1 MNHGMLVKDECD
13 LLLNIS
19 LQIIFVPRKYSM
31 EKKPLE
37 FQPFLSCCFFF
48 VHIVRRCFDD
58 CVPLNICSS

>member
-19 LQIIFVPRKYSM
+19 LQIIFAPCNYSL
-31 EKKPLE
+31 KTTPGISAFSSKL
-37 FQPFLSCCFFF
+37 LFFF